1 MRVEVCEEGGGAT
14 SSCRLA
20 IQHVLTAL
28 RPPTPP
34 LQPVR
39 MAPHNVPLVVLGTF
53 LLWFGWYG
61 FNPGS
66 WLAISGNTSATIV
79 ARTAV
84 TTTLGG
90 AAGGCASLLL
100 AFAISRTWELTTV
113 RGVGEAGQPKRC
125 PPPNPPCC
133 LVPAAAVQ
141 ACPLVS
147 VPVTAAAQKH
157 RHTIHHIPSP
167 HPAAPAQVCN
177 GALAGLVAITA
188 GCALIEPWAAII
200 IGALGAMVGW
210 PHDQSHCLARHCL
223 ARHCLARHC
232 LARHCLARHCLARHC
247 LARHCLARHCLAR
260 HCLARHCL
268 ARHCLARHS
277 ITQPM
282 LAPCCRC
289 AMAQR
294 CCC

>member
-1 MRVEVCEEGGGAT
+1 VRVEVCEEGGGAT

-125 PPPNPPCC
+125 PPPQPPLLPGACGCCAGMPPRICACHGGSTEAPAHDSPHPLAPPCC
-133 LVPAAAVQ
+133 
-141 ACPLVS
+141 S
-147 VPVTAAAQKH
+147 
-157 RHTIHHIPSP
+157 R
-167 HPAAPAQVCN
+167 
-177 GALAGLVAITA
+177 AGV
-188 GCALIEPWAAII
+188 
-200 IGALGAMVGW
+200 
-210 PHDQSHCLARHCL
+210 
-223 ARHCLARHC
+223 
-232 LARHCLARHCLARHC
+232 
-247 LARHCLARHCLAR
+247 
-260 HCLARHCL
+260 
-268 ARHCLARHS
+268 
-277 ITQPM
+277 
-282 LAPCCRC
+282 
-289 AMAQR
+289 QR
-294 CCC
+294 CPGRPGGHHRRLCPD